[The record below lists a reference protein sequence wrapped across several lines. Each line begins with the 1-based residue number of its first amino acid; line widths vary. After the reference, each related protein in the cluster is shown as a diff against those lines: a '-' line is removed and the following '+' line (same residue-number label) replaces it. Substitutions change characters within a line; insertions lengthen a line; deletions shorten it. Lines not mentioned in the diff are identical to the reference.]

1 MSPTPTRASGSRSV
15 SVVIPTYNC
24 ADLLPRAIRSTYA
37 QTLLPSEVIVVDDG
51 STDSTADIVR
61 GMSGRLPAGFT
72 LLQKTNGGEASARN
86 CGVAAATCELVAF
99 LDADDV
105 WLPTKLERQLPLFDA
120 PPLPSLTFTGY
131 TRVSGDSRDLVRVEG
146 WEPTPGHALRR
157 LMKWCCVTP
166 STVIVRRDVLASVGG
181 FDESLPLSTDWDMW
195 LRLAA
200 AGHRFAYLPEAMTDY
215 LWHANNMSRDQREIA
230 GAALTIFS
238 RLFRSGTLPPA
249 LQREEGRCLARWY
262 LNRACYELDAG
273 MGAETRCSLARAAWK
288 RPASVRPGWFLLGAR
303 SFGVDRHRPRPAT
316 LAEPDQADLQ

>member
-1 MSPTPTRASGSRSV
+1 MASRSI

-24 ADLLPRAIRSTYA
+24 VDLLSTAIRSAYA
-37 QTLLPSEVIVVDDG
+37 QTIAPAEVIVVDDG
-51 STDSTADIVR
+51 CTDGTAEVVR
-61 GMSGRLPAGFT
+61 ELARSLPASFIFI
-72 LLQKTNGGEASARN
+72 QKPNGGEASARN
-86 CGVAAATCELVAF
+86 CGVAAATGEYVAF
-99 LDADDV
+99 LDSDDV
-105 WLPTKLERQLPLFDA
+105 WLPTKFERQLPFFESS
-120 PPLPSLTFTGY
+120 PSPSLTFTAL
-131 TRVSGDSRDLVRVEG
+131 TRVEGESRDLVRVEG
-146 WEPTPGHALRR
+146 WEPTPAYALRR

-273 MGAETRCSLARAAWK
+273 MGAETRRSLVKAAVS
-288 RPASVRPGWFLLGAR
+288 RPASVRLGWFLMGTR
-303 SFGVDRHRPRPAT
+303 SIGMNGT
-316 LAEPDQADLQ
+316 LSRSEQGEL